1 VQALLVAL
9 LIGIPA
15 GLVAGLKQNRWQDF
29 VAMGAAMFGVS
40 VPSFVLGP
48 LLILVFALGL
58 GWFRTGGW
66 ESWSDS
72 VLPSVAL
79 GVYYAAYIARLTRS
93 GMLEIIRQDYIRTAR
108 AKGLVERVVVMRHA
122 LKGALLPVVSFLG
135 PAFAGMLT
143 GSVVI
148 EEVFALPGI
157 GSHFVRAAFARDYN
171 LVLGVV
177 ILYSALLVLLNVVV
191 DLLYTVLDPRVSYD

>member
-1 VQALLVAL
+1 
-9 LIGIPA
+9 
-15 GLVAGLKQNRWQDF
+15 
-29 VAMGAAMFGVS
+29 
-40 VPSFVLGP
+40 
-48 LLILVFALGL
+48 
-58 GWFRTGGW
+58 
-66 ESWSDS
+66 